1 VSGRHP
7 ELATRPVVVTGGASG
22 IGAAIVAAFRAE
34 GAPVVFLD
42 IDDAA
47 GAATASATGAHYI
60 RCDITD
66 TDALRDALA
75 KAEAQQG
82 PARVLVNNAANDAR
96 HDPAKVTPEDWD
108 RAQSVNIRAQF
119 FAAQGVRAGMKAAG
133 GGAIVNLSSVAWE
146 FGAPDMIP
154 YITAKAAV
162 IGLTNGLARAFGP
175 DRIRVNAVSPGA
187 IMTPKQMA
195 LWHTPESKARLVGQ
209 QALNHDV
216 TEADVADAVVFLA
229 SDAARSITKQCLIVD
244 GGLT

>member
-1 VSGRHP
+1 MSGRHP
-7 ELATRPVVVTGGASG
+7 DLAGRPVVVTGGASG

-47 GAATASATGAHYI
+47 GAATAASTGAQYI

-75 KAEAQQG
+75 LAEAHQG
-82 PARVLVNNAANDAR
+82 AARVLVNNAANDTR
-96 HDPAKVTPEDWD
+96 HDPATVTPGDWD

-119 FAAQGVRAGMKAAG
+119 FAAQAVRAGMKAAG
-133 GGAIVNLSSVAWE
+133 GGAIFNLSSVAWE

-187 IMTPKQMA
+187 VMTPKQMQ